1 MNRIV
6 WGETDFPWQKFIG
19 ELDLELFLA
28 GTGEKITRWSGH
40 NFSGDPY
47 WRIYLPLDG
56 EFRLRYSDRECAV
69 CPGTVCLV
77 PARRPFRFEGVEP
90 STHHFI
96 HFMSDKL
103 RKLPAF
109 REFLELPRSHFDR
122 PVDAFEQAR
131 KLLEKPPGISGAIG
145 SKLLLLGL
153 LRPFLE
159 AFTEEEHQPEEG
171 EFSRILDYIDLKLER
186 EIEISELAG
195 LTRLSRAEFSAE
207 FRRRFGIPP
216 KQYVS
221 SRRIGRAKELLLR
234 TKLTNKEI
242 ALKCGYDNEFFFYR
256 IFRKYTGMPPG
267 DYRRRNR
274 FE

>member
-1 MNRIV
+1 MDWIA
-6 WGETDFPWQKFIG
+6 WEETDSPWQKFIG

-28 GTGEKITRWSGH
+28 GTGGEITRWNGH
-40 NFSGDPY
+40 DFSGDPY
-47 WRIYLPLDG
+47 WRIYLPLNG
-56 EFRLRYSDRECAV
+56 EFHLRYSDRECAV
-69 CPGTVCLV
+69 RPGTVCLV
-77 PARRPFRFEGVEP
+77 PARRPFRFEGGKP

-96 HFMSDKL
+96 HFMSKKL
-103 RKLPAF
+103 RQLPAF
-109 REFLELPRSHFDR
+109 REFLALPISHFNR
-122 PVDAFEQAR
+122 PEEAFGQAR
-131 KLLEKPPGISGAIG
+131 GLLEAPVGISSAIS
-145 SKLLLLGL
+145 SKLLLLEL

-159 AFTEEEHQPEEG
+159 VFTEEEHQPEEG
-171 EFSRILDYIDLKLER
+171 EFARILDYIDLQLER
-186 EIEISELAG
+186 EIEISQLAG